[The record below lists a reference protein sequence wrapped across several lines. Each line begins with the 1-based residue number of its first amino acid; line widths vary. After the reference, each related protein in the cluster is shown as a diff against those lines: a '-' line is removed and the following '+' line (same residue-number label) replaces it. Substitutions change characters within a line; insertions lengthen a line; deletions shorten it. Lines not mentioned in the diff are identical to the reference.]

1 MDEREKVLLD
11 AQSART
17 GGQRGVGWDRL
28 RASAI
33 GSLWGQSADATEIRS
48 AESWVLRAEAS
59 R

>member
-28 RASAI
+28 RANAI
-33 GSLWGQSADATEIRS
+33 GSLWGQSADAMQIS
-48 AESWVLRAEAS
+48 GAASWVLRAEAS